1 MKTDIYTQYEGIQT
15 QDLQTMLDA
24 MNRSMREHSD
34 GNPKGRWEMM
44 NGQFIGV
51 VEYSVTDTVPET
63 ELERMEQE
71 YGRYQ
76 CIDCPFIEM
85 DGDKRKKCFPCVQK
99 WQTRVDSPCC
109 EWFYQQL
116 EAGTIKVGE

>member
-15 QDLQTMLDA
+15 QDIQTMLDA

-51 VEYSVTDTVPET
+51 VEYTGVTNALIAHSSKWTVTNAKSVS
-63 ELERMEQE
+63 LAYRN
-71 YGRYQ
+71 GRPAL
-76 CIDCPFIEM
+76 IRHAVN
-85 DGDKRKKCFPCVQK
+85 GSTSSLKR
-99 WQTRVDSPCC
+99 
-109 EWFYQQL
+109 
-116 EAGTIKVGE
+116 GTSR